1 MKFRWGP
8 KAIHQSKRSKSHEA
22 TADFD
27 LSFFELTNELFCKEM
42 YRKIPKRSM
51 RKERKSIECNTVFL
65 DLSHH
70 VKKVK
75 NKGCN

>member
-8 KAIHQSKRSKSHEA
+8 KAIHQSKRSKSREA

-42 YRKIPKRSM
+42 YRKIQIALFRVEFISISSM
-51 RKERKSIECNTVFL
+51 MTL
-65 DLSHH
+65 T
-70 VKKVK
+70 
-75 NKGCN
+75 